1 MENLP
6 ILTGEKV
13 VLRPITDADTDN
25 IVRWRNTPSVR
36 DNFIFRQTF
45 TPEMH
50 RNWLKTKVATGEV
63 VQYIIVDKAAD
74 TAVGSVYYRDVD
86 HTFNSAEYG
95 IFIGEESARGK
106 GFGTETARL
115 FTDFGFTALHLHR
128 ISLRVLAENTPAR
141 RSYAAAGFEGVIREC
156 EADIH
161 LFRQGRRSHDNSLKR
176 PELPHGVDS
185 LFCTFGDNDGSAGL
199 VLRLGGIAGVRPAD
213 EVIAVTRRK
222 LSDGYFIFNVKY
234 LSVLV
239 RAIVEV
245 KVQSVCHI

>member
-1 MENLP
+1 MEKLP

-63 VQYIIVDKAAD
+63 VQYIIVD
-74 TAVGSVYYRDVD
+74 

-141 RSYAAAGFEGVIREC
+141 RSYAAAGFVEEGT
-156 EADIH
+156 
-161 LFRQGRRSHDNSLKR
+161 FRDMVRLD
-176 PELPHGVDS
+176 GVYRDVV
-185 LFCTFGDNDGSAGL
+185 FMAK
-199 VLRLGGIAGVRPAD
+199 IA
-213 EVIAVTRRK
+213 
-222 LSDGYFIFNVKY
+222 
-234 LSVLV
+234 
-239 RAIVEV
+239 
-245 KVQSVCHI
+245 Q

>member
-1 MENLP
+1 MEKLP

-95 IFIGEESARGK
+95 IFVGEESARGK

-115 FTDFGFTALHLHR
+115 LHR

-141 RSYAAAGFEGVIREC
+141 RSYAAAGFVEEGT
-156 EADIH
+156 
-161 LFRQGRRSHDNSLKR
+161 FRDMVRLD
-176 PELPHGVDS
+176 GVYRDVV
-185 LFCTFGDNDGSAGL
+185 FMAK
-199 VLRLGGIAGVRPAD
+199 IA
-213 EVIAVTRRK
+213 
-222 LSDGYFIFNVKY
+222 
-234 LSVLV
+234 
-239 RAIVEV
+239 
-245 KVQSVCHI
+245 Q

>member
-95 IFIGEESARGK
+95 IFIGEESARGLVWLPVLAVVLLPINAERSTLSTYFDEM
-106 GFGTETARL
+106 GSQITAVETALQERMDARASADPWDNTLAYAYADDVFHGYLYAVPAGMGIEFDMNTYIADPEETIYSRYAMVNHGTDAEARL
-115 FTDFGFTALHLHR
+115 LADGWQPL
-128 ISLRVLAENTPAR
+128 ISTEDLIVYE
-141 RSYAAAGFEGVIREC
+141 
-156 EADIH
+156 
-161 LFRQGRRSHDNSLKR
+161 R
-176 PELPHGVDS
+176 PD
-185 LFCTFGDNDGSAGL
+185 T
-199 VLRLGGIAGVRPAD
+199 
-213 EVIAVTRRK
+213 
-222 LSDGYFIFNVKY
+222 
-234 LSVLV
+234 
-239 RAIVEV
+239 
-245 KVQSVCHI
+245 Q